1 MVFKYE
7 ERELALSVFSDFPIA
22 KKSKKTYVNL
32 PMSFDIET
40 TSFYAIGNRILDN
53 ASYDTD
59 SLLYRGAV
67 KCASMYVWQFAICD
81 VVIIGRTWQQFL
93 TFLDELR
100 EFFNCYENR
109 YLIVYVHNLAYE
121 FQFMRKWLKWLKVFS
136 LDKRVPIRAE
146 TDKNI
151 IFKCSYK
158 LSGYSLDTVA
168 KNLQKV
174 KIKKLKGALNYEEL
188 RHSETVLTQ
197 KELDYCAN
205 DVLIVTAYIEEQI
218 ERWGGNIA
226 QIPLTQTGAV
236 RRFTR
241 QNCFKYRRYKW
252 LIKSLTFQV
261 TEYETVKKA
270 YAGGFVHCNACY
282 TKQVLNDVS
291 SFDFSSS
298 YPSVMLA
305 EKYPMTKGR
314 YIHIETEGEILE
326 LAKNYALIL
335 DVKFLNVKSKHLFER
350 ILSISKCSE
359 ISSDYLVDNGRLDS
373 ATYLRTCVTEIDF
386 INLKAFYSWEDMR
399 IVSCVMYEK
408 RYLPLPIIETVL
420 ELYEKKTTLKNVA
433 GKEAEYL
440 HSKELLNSVYGMC
453 VTNIVR
459 NEYLYTD
466 DDWNMNEA
474 DVTDEINKYNND
486 KSRFLFYLWGVYITA
501 YARRNL
507 YSAILE
513 CKNDYVYSDTD
524 SVKILN
530 AAMHK
535 KYFDDYNKA
544 VQEKTAR
551 CLKWFNIPTSRATPQ
566 NKNGVIKPIGVWEYE
581 GTYSKF
587 KSLGAKRY
595 LTEQDGKIT
604 ATIAGLSKQ
613 LGRDYIA
620 SQEDPF
626 SFFNDMM
633 TIDKEHSG
641 RLIHTYCDNG
651 IKGSMIDLNG
661 KRGRYTELSYVHLEQ
676 GEYNLSMVASYL
688 DYVFFRART
697 VK

>member
-1 MVFKYE
+1 MVFDYE
-7 ERELALSVFSDFPIA
+7 DRGLALSVFSNFPTV
-22 KKSKKTYVNL
+22 KKQGKKYVNF

-40 TSFYAIGNRILDN
+40 TSFYAIDGKAIDS
-53 ASYDTD
+53 ASHGTD
-59 SLLYRGAV
+59 SLLYRGAI
-67 KCASMYVWQFAICD
+67 KCATMYVWQFAICD
-81 VVIIGRTWQQFL
+81 VVIIGRTWRQFL

-100 EFFNCYENR
+100 DFFNCYDEQ
-109 YLIVYVHNLAYE
+109 YLIIYVHNLAYE
-121 FQFMRKWLKWLKVFS
+121 FQFLRKRLKWLKVFS
-136 LDKRVPIRAE
+136 LDKRIPISAE

-174 KIKKLKGALNYEEL
+174 KIKKLKGALRYDEL
-188 RHSETVLTQ
+188 RHSETVLTRE
-197 KELDYCAN
+197 ELEYCAN

-218 ERWGGNIA
+218 EQWHDNIA

-236 RRFTR
+236 RRLTR

-252 LIKSLTFQV
+252 FVKSLTFQV

-282 TKQVLNDVS
+282 TRQVLSNVS
-291 SFDFSSS
+291 SYDFSSS
-298 YPSVMLA
+298 YPSVMLS

-314 YIHIETEGEILE
+314 YVHIETEEEILQ
-326 LAKNYALIL
+326 LAKNYALVL
-335 DVKFLNVKSKHLFER
+335 DVKFLNIKSSRLFER
-350 ILSISKCSE
+350 VLSISKCNE
-359 ISSDYLVDNGRLDS
+359 ISSDYIVDNGRLDS
-373 ATYLRTCVTEIDF
+373 ASYVRTCVTEIDF
-386 INLKAFYSWEDMR
+386 INLKAFYSWEQMR
-399 IVSCVMYEK
+399 VISCVMYEK
-408 RYLPLPIIETVL
+408 RYLPLPIIATVID
-420 ELYEKKTTLKNVA
+420 LYEKKTTLKNVA
-433 GKEAEYL
+433 GKEKEYL

-466 DDWNMNEA
+466 DDWQINEA
-474 DVTDEINKYNND
+474 DTTEEINKYNND

-530 AAMHK
+530 AARHK

-544 VQEKTAR
+544 VQEKTAQ
-551 CLKWFNIPTSRATPQ
+551 CLTWFNIPISAAAPK
-566 NKNGVIKPIGVWEYE
+566 NKNGDVKPIGIWEYE

-595 LTEQDGKIT
+595 LTEQDGKIS
-604 ATIAGLSKQ
+604 ATVAGLSKQ

-620 SQEDPF
+620 SQKDPF
-626 SFFNDMM
+626 LYFNDMM

-651 IKGSMIDLNG
+651 IEGSMIDLNG
-661 KRGRYTELSYVHLEQ
+661 KRGNYAELSYVHLEQ
-676 GEYNLSMVASYL
+676 GEYNLSMVANYL
-688 DYVFFRART
+688 DYIFFRART